1 MEDIKQIGLNIWGL
15 KGGKSCFC
23 HSENLD
29 VKAPE
34 IERTWLD
41 IREFVY
47 VSDLTVRF
55 YALEFT
61 PNYKVFTLYRPVN
74 DTGRTGAYYAV
85 TIYVP
90 HALKVNR
97 ILDLLRQISDAY
109 YKDHYDAFGN
119 PNTNPDYVQVYLEL
133 IKNYAGNIVKENEV
147 RAWEGSAQNNTP
159 RIMPFTTIATV
170 EQFFDKPYRKEFLQ
184 YQEVMFWDV
193 DCLQNQQSRGV
204 KFQKPETLSTLLD
217 TDGKNIAPQF
227 EGGAVRNAPEGCTIE
242 RFEREGIDITQNW
255 KSCFFY
261 DKTNVAVALK
271 KPFHQPLTY
280 RGPMIGVGSP
290 FVKHGDDYG
299 FSARLDFRPS
309 HYEIPVN
316 VANVGNTPFDLYF
329 GSQRVAISGGRGTFG
344 FDGSQANNAYK
355 VTIKP
360 DGMTEFK
367 VGDILLSKFFVAGS
381 DEPNHLQPCV
391 VDNLKVFK
399 FLFNQDCKGRLNL
412 RWTQASVNF
421 STVNKVFEIVLTSEK
436 NASDFLIE
444 VVGYK
449 AEVKTNDN
457 TTFEVTLTKQSVNVE
472 IAVPEALKRYLFPD
486 SIVLAAGGNTYK
498 GYKATLP
505 LEENGGDLRLGV
517 AVDNKGHVIDCE
529 YDKRPYG
536 DVVTLVPK
544 LALLQNGTEKTLRL
558 MTRNTT
564 FEVFGNTTIVVPA
577 TFEAKLLND
586 ADKYEVKMQS
596 DGEGVRR
603 AVITAKSAAAPVVS
617 DSPSGIISSGAEN
630 KDNSQGNSTTSGHQG
645 GNSGGEKANR
655 PYVGKYRFEGKE
667 YNLYSD
673 NCKAIEIGAFVF
685 QINGHQCVLC
695 YDDKRIPLVEKQKKY
710 DAANEAHGLRVTA
723 KKEYCI
729 VEVIPQVNKP
739 IGKAQT
745 EGNGSK
751 GNKGGNKDSK
761 GNGGTGNGKK
771 RWILFGGLAI
781 ALLCGFAG
789 LGIGLGWFKGNDK
802 KPVYVIKIEMN
813 NETKIDTV
821 KADYLGRPKDYISL
835 KDFHYGNNNATIDL
849 YKDWAGV
856 DIIIETVGEGVCE
869 KISIESKVE
878 PTSQTNY
885 TIKKEEKSIIIH
897 VTSPAWNE
905 INLIQANINSTDS
918 TLPMD
923 SLEAINAY
931 AKVATKYPDATSIRK
946 KCVKKAFELVNK
958 CNSKS
963 IDTFVKA
970 FDTVGVAKKQL
981 DELKNVK
988 ANIEAAAKAAAEEE
1002 RRRTQN
1008 LNNFEKS
1015 FNLVRSTKCSE
1026 KSLSTLETDYKKVQD
1041 DIELLNVIKKL
1052 TGNKKITDVTWVE
1065 IDFIPKQ
1072 KKVLYLLTQSNKTSS
1087 DVLKDYTQKD
1097 KGGNYIH
1104 KDLFSIEQLYAM
1116 EKMKA
1121 NFDEY
1126 WENRPPENNQTFYD
1140 FINKQK

>member
-41 IREFVY
+41 NREFVY

-227 EGGAVRNAPEGCTIE
+227 EGGAVRNAPEGCIIE
-242 RFEREGIDITQNW
+242 RFEREGGDITQNW

-299 FSARLDFRPS
+299 FSARLDFRPR
-309 HYEIPVN
+309 HYEVPVN

-329 GSQRVAISGGRGTFG
+329 GSQKVAVSGGRGSFG
-344 FDGSQANNAYK
+344 FDGNQANGAYK

-360 DGMTEFK
+360 DGVTEFK
-367 VGDILLSKFFVAGS
+367 VGDILLSKFFAAGS

-391 VDNLKVFK
+391 VDNLKAFK
-399 FLFNQDCKGRLNL
+399 FLFDQDCKGRLNL

-421 STVNKVFEIVLTSEK
+421 STVNKMFEIVLTSEK

-517 AVDNKGHVIDCE
+517 AVDNKGHFLNCE
-529 YDKRPYG
+529 YEKRPNG
-536 DVVTLVPK
+536 DVVMLVPK
-544 LALLQNGTEKTLRL
+544 LALLQNGTDKTLKL
-558 MTRNTT
+558 AANNST
-564 FEVFGNTTIVVPA
+564 FEVFANTTVVVPA

-630 KDNSQGNSTTSGHQG
+630 KDNSQGNSTTLGHQG

-761 GNGGTGNGKK
+761 GNGGKSGGGKK
-771 RWILFGGLAI
+771 RWLLFGGLGFVLI
-781 ALLCGFAG
+781 LGALIWILLAKNQSNYDLIITGT
-789 LGIGLGWFKGNDK
+789 KGYTLNLDRERCFPK
-802 KPVYVIKIEMN
+802 KSCSK
-813 NETKIDTV
+813 
-821 KADYLGRPKDYISL
+821 R
-835 KDFHYGNNNATIDL
+835 
-849 YKDWAGV
+849 
-856 DIIIETVGEGVCE
+856 ETVNDNITTFKLNKSCE
-869 KISIESKVE
+869 KIAIRILK
-878 PTSQTNY
+878 P
-885 TIKKEEKSIIIH
+885 K
-897 VTSPAWNE
+897 
-905 INLIQANINSTDS
+905 STD
-918 TLPMD
+918 
-923 SLEAINAY
+923 
-931 AKVATKYPDATSIRK
+931 KDA
-946 KCVKKAFELVNK
+946 
-958 CNSKS
+958 
-963 IDTFVKA
+963 IDTTIMISV
-970 FDTVGVAKKQL
+970 D
-981 DELKNVK
+981 
-988 ANIEAAAKAAAEEE
+988 
-1002 RRRTQN
+1002 RSW
-1008 LNNFEKS
+1008 FEKD
-1015 FNLVRSTKCSE
+1015 NA
-1026 KSLSTLETDYKKVQD
+1026 
-1041 DIELLNVIKKL
+1041 
-1052 TGNKKITDVTWVE
+1052 
-1065 IDFIPKQ
+1065 
-1072 KKVLYLLTQSNKTSS
+1072 
-1087 DVLKDYTQKD
+1087 VLKDLSEYYTETEYWTTDKICNFFRRYLNKAWSLDCSLSMLEMLECWNDAINEYVVYRNLDPNNPYYQDKADILKD
-1097 KGGNYIH
+1097 KADILKDVTGSDDTLQDGGDWVKQLI
-1104 KDLFSIEQLYAM
+1104 KQQRLFFENL
-1116 EKMKA
+1116 E
-1121 NFDEY
+1121 NDECY
-1126 WENRPPENNQTFYD
+1126 ELVDCDTSFLSSKGNRGVPGWYSGQFQI
-1140 FINKQK
+1140 FFSQKQKEVIDGINGYNYKNVHQFVVNSNNKKDITYQQILNKF

>member
-15 KGGKSCFC
+15 RGGHRVFC
-23 HSENLD
+23 HSDNLD
-29 VKAPE
+29 TDTME
-34 IERTWLD
+34 IHNTWTD
-41 IREFVY
+41 IRPLVS
-47 VSDLTVRF
+47 VSDQTVRF

-61 PNYKVFTLYRPVN
+61 PNYKVFTLYRPESDAN
-74 DTGRTGAYYAV
+74 GRGLAYLAV
-85 TIYVP
+85 TLYVP
-90 HALKVNR
+90 HSLKINH
-97 ILDLLRQISDAY
+97 ILDLLRQISDTY
-109 YKDHYDAFGN
+109 HKDHYDSFGN
-119 PNTNPDYVQVYLEL
+119 PNTNPDYVQLYLEL
-133 IKNYAGNIVKENEV
+133 IKNYSGNIVKEAEI

-170 EQFFDKPYRKEFLQ
+170 EQFFDKPYRKEFLLC
-184 YQEVMFWDV
+184 QEVMFWDV
-193 DCLQNQQSRGV
+193 NCLQNLQSHGIS
-204 KFQKPETLSTLLD
+204 FNKPEILSSLFD

-227 EGGAVRNAPEGCTIE
+227 EGGAVRNAPEGCIIE

-299 FSARLDFRPS
+299 FSARLDFRPR
-309 HYEIPVN
+309 HYEVPVN

-399 FLFNQDCKGRLNL
+399 FLFNQDCKGRFNL

-421 STVNKVFEIVLTSEK
+421 STVNKVFEIVLTSER

-486 SIVLAAGGNTYK
+486 SVVITAGGNTYK

-685 QINGHQCVLC
+685 QIGGHQCVLC

-789 LGIGLGWFKGNDK
+789 LGIGLGWFKGKDK
-802 KPVYVIKIEMN
+802 NPDHVIKIEMTHDTELFDVDVRSN
-813 NETKIDTV
+813 GDAKDDLSFKKIDN
-821 KADYLGRPKDYISL
+821 
-835 KDFHYGNNNATIDL
+835 HTINL
-849 YKDWAGV
+849 YKDWTGV
-856 DIIIETVGEGVCE
+856 DITVLTKCEGRCPKITVSNNPFNPVDGVEYVNKIDTMILKVTAPAWLEFDSIKNNPIGDTNAIISKYSELAKKYWNSNGFVQKCVDQAYDLARNESSVDTYLVCFE
-869 KISIESKVE
+869 KIE
-878 PTSQTNY
+878 QA
-885 TIKKEEKSIIIH
+885 KKHCDLLNQEKASDKEMKKKQEEEK
-897 VTSPAWNE
+897 
-905 INLIQANINSTDS
+905 LK
-918 TLPMD
+918 LK
-923 SLEAINAY
+923 LY
-931 AKVATKYPDATSIRK
+931 
-946 KCVKKAFELVNK
+946 AFEEALNK
-958 CNSKS
+958 VYSMNCTSLS
-963 IDTFVKA
+963 V
-970 FDTVGVAKKQL
+970 
-981 DELKNVK
+981 DELKK
-988 ANIEAAAKAAAEEE
+988 QYNIIKDNLDICEIVQAKYLQPNDVDDVIQYQKKFLNFKNIK
-1002 RRRTQN
+1002 QN
-1008 LNNFEKS
+1008 DIQDLIDNHKKCFSTEQLVALELLKNYFDWYTTSYDQKCKKEKKYKDH
-1015 FNLVRSTKCSE
+1015 LYQYIM
-1026 KSLSTLETDYKKVQD
+1026 DYKGDAQ
-1041 DIELLNVIKKL
+1041 E
-1052 TGNKKITDVTWVE
+1052 
-1065 IDFIPKQ
+1065 
-1072 KKVLYLLTQSNKTSS
+1072 QS
-1087 DVLKDYTQKD
+1087 Q
-1097 KGGNYIH
+1097 I
-1104 KDLFSIEQLYAM
+1104 Q
-1116 EKMKA
+1116 
-1121 NFDEY
+1121 
-1126 WENRPPENNQTFYD
+1126 
-1140 FINKQK
+1140 

>member
-1 MEDIKQIGLNIWGL
+1 MEENIKQIGLNIWGVR
-15 KGGKSCFC
+15 GGHDIFC
-23 HSENLD
+23 ISDNLD
-29 VKAPE
+29 INSEE
-34 IERTWLD
+34 IKNTWLD
-41 IREFVY
+41 TRQYVI
-47 VSDLTVRF
+47 VSDFTVRY

-61 PNYKVFTLYRPVN
+61 PNYKVFTLYRPEN
-74 DTGRTGAYYAV
+74 DVAGRGLAYFA
-85 TIYVP
+85 TTLYVP
-90 HALKVNR
+90 HNLKINR

-109 YKDHYDAFGN
+109 HKDHYDAFGN
-119 PNTNPDYVQVYLEL
+119 PNTNPDYVPIYLEL
-133 IKNYAGNIVKENEV
+133 IKNYSGNIVKEAEM
-147 RAWEGSAQNNTP
+147 RTWDGSAQNNIP
-159 RIMPFTTIATV
+159 IIMPFTTIATV
-170 EQFFDKPYRKEFLQ
+170 EQFFDKPYRKEFLR

-193 DCLQNQQSRGV
+193 NCLQNQQSHGV
-204 KFQKPETLSTLLD
+204 KFIKPETLSTLLG

-227 EGGAVRNAPEGCTIE
+227 EGGAVRTPLEGCTIE
-242 RFEREGIDITQNW
+242 HFEREGIDITHSW
-255 KSCFFY
+255 ESCFFY
-261 DKTNVAVALK
+261 DKTNVVITLK

-299 FSARLDFRPS
+299 FSARLDFRPR
-309 HYEIPVN
+309 HYEVPVN

-329 GSQRVAISGGRGTFG
+329 GSQKVAVSGGRGSFG
-344 FDGSQANNAYK
+344 FDGNQANGAYK

-360 DGMTEFK
+360 DGVTEFK
-367 VGDILLSKFFVAGS
+367 VGDILLSKFFAAGS

-391 VDNLKVFK
+391 VDNLKAYK
-399 FLFNQDCKGRLNL
+399 FLFDQDCKGRLNL
-412 RWTQASVNF
+412 RWTQASINF

-486 SIVLAAGGNTYK
+486 SVVITAGGNTYK
-498 GYKATLP
+498 GFKATLP

-630 KDNSQGNSTTSGHQG
+630 KDNSQGNSTASGHQG

-673 NCKAIEIGAFVF
+673 NCKAIEKGAFVF
-685 QINGHQCVLC
+685 QIGRHQCVLC
-695 YDDKRIPLVEKQKKY
+695 YDDKRIPLIEKQKKY

-771 RWILFGGLAI
+771 RWILFGGLAV
-781 ALLCGFAG
+781 ALLCGFLG
-789 LGIGLGWFKGNDK
+789 LGLGLGWFKGKDK
-802 KPVYVIKIEMN
+802 KPEYVIKIEMTHKT
-813 NETKIDTV
+813 EVEDLTVKPIEGAEEDHSFEKIDN
-821 KADYLGRPKDYISL
+821 Y
-835 KDFHYGNNNATIDL
+835 TINL
-849 YKDWAGV
+849 YKDWTGM
-856 DIIIETVGEGVCE
+856 DIIIKTNEGVCPTNTLKKPIDTPLIITRANDTIILTVTAPAWLE
-869 KISIESKVE
+869 FDSIKNNPIGDTNAIIRKYSELAKKYWNSNGFVQNCVDRAYDLARNESSVDTYLVCFKNIE
-878 PTSQTNY
+878 QAKNHCDLLNQ
-885 TIKKEEKSIIIH
+885 KKASDKEMKKKQEEEKLKL
-897 VTSPAWNE
+897 N
-905 INLIQANINSTDS
+905 
-918 TLPMD
+918 
-923 SLEAINAY
+923 
-931 AKVATKYPDATSIRK
+931 
-946 KCVKKAFELVNK
+946 AFE
-958 CNSKS
+958 
-963 IDTFVKA
+963 KA
-970 FDTVGVAKKQL
+970 LDKVYSMNCTSSSV
-981 DELKNVK
+981 DELKKQYN
-988 ANIEAAAKAAAEEE
+988 NIKTDNLDICEIVQAKYLQPNDVDDVIKYQKKFLNFKNIKQNDIQDLIENHKKCFSEE
-1002 RRRTQN
+1002 Q
-1008 LNNFEKS
+1008 
-1015 FNLVRSTKCSE
+1015 LVALELLKNYFDWYTNSYEQKC
-1026 KSLSTLETDYKKVQD
+1026 KKDKKYKDHLYQYIMDYKGDAQ
-1041 DIELLNVIKKL
+1041 E
-1052 TGNKKITDVTWVE
+1052 
-1065 IDFIPKQ
+1065 
-1072 KKVLYLLTQSNKTSS
+1072 QS
-1087 DVLKDYTQKD
+1087 Q
-1097 KGGNYIH
+1097 I
-1104 KDLFSIEQLYAM
+1104 Q
-1116 EKMKA
+1116 
-1121 NFDEY
+1121 
-1126 WENRPPENNQTFYD
+1126 
-1140 FINKQK
+1140 